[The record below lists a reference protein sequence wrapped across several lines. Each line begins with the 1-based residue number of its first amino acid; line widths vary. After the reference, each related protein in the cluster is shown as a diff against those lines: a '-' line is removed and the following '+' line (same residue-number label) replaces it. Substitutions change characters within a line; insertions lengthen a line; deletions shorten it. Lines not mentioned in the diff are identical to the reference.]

1 MDRGAWQGAWARKES
16 DMSEV
21 TASIASLFYSVRQQ
35 LETQFWIKQSF
46 QLPLRAAFEQDRRVW
61 FSDEYHLWR
70 KSSQTLKTNTKI
82 AKVREER
89 SYNYMTLKNLHFG

>member
-1 MDRGAWQGAWARKES
+1 MNRGAWQGPWACKES
-16 DMSEV
+16 DMTEV
-21 TASIASLFYSVRQQ
+21 TASIASVFYTVRQQ
-35 LETQFWIKQSF
+35 LVTQFWIKQSF

-70 KSSQTLKTNTKI
+70 KSRQTLKTNTKI

-89 SYNYMTLKNLHFG
+89 S